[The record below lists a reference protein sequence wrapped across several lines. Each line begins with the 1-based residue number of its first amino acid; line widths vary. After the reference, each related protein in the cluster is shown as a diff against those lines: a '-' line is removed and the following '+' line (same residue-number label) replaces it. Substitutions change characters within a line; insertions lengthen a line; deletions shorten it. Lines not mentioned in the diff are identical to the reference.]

1 MPLARLQP
9 WAEPRQ
15 AFRQLSRGATL
26 RCCSPV
32 AIVVGSLLS
41 AVNEGDVLMSGRVNT
56 LVVVKLA
63 ANLLIPFLTSSTGA
77 LLAVRDR
84 SGAGSSAGSNR

>member
-1 MPLARLQP
+1 VPLARLQP

-32 AIVVGSLLS
+32 AIIVGSLLS
-41 AVNEGDVLMSGRVNT
+41 TVNEGDVLMSGRVNT

-63 ANLLIPFLTSSTGA
+63 ENLLIPFLTSSTGA

-84 SGAGSSAGSNR
+84 SAAGSSAGSNR